1 MEMPALARA
10 ADSEVHCGFHQ
21 LEALGME
28 AEGMGKEE
36 VRTQKAA
43 VCITV
48 SILYTMI
55 ILCKL
60 CSP

>member
-10 ADSEVHCGFHQ
+10 ADSEVHCGFYW
-21 LEALGME
+21 LKALGME

-43 VCITV
+43 VCIAV
-48 SILYTMI
+48 SILYTVI
-55 ILCKL
+55 TLCKL
-60 CSP
+60 

>member
-1 MEMPALARA
+1 MEIPSLARA
-10 ADSEVHCGFHQ
+10 ADSEIHCGFHQ

-48 SILYTMI
+48 SIFYMVI

>member
-1 MEMPALARA
+1 MEMPTLARA

-21 LEALGME
+21 LEALGVE

-36 VRTQKAA
+36 VRAQEAA

-48 SILYTMI
+48 SIHGDYT
-55 ILCKL
+55 L
-60 CSP
+60 

>member
-28 AEGMGKEE
+28 AERMGKEE

>member
-1 MEMPALARA
+1 MPSLARA
-10 ADSEVHCGFHQ
+10 ADSEIHCGFHQ

-43 VCITV
+43 VCI
-48 SILYTMI
+48 SFNILHGDYT
-55 ILCKL
+55 L
-60 CSP
+60 